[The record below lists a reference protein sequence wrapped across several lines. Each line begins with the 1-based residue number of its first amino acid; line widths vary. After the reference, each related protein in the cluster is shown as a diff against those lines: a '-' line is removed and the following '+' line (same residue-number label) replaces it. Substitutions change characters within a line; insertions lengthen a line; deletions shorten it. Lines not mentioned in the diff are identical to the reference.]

1 MDENPFKEGG
11 AYTIEVTNFL
21 APPSRAIG
29 GYTLSVTEE
38 TRGADIEVGGAA
50 VEGESKGQLDGT
62 KPDVDFS
69 WFSVDLEA
77 GEQYQVDVKG
87 SSTGDGTLETPQ
99 LWGVFHSEGY
109 AISGTGV
116 WGGGEGDNVR
126 AVFTTGGGGAGR
138 YYLKVS
144 GNYYLNSAGH
154 QPNTKIR
161 KRHLHGFGNAGGAGC
176 RP

>member
-1 MDENPFKEGG
+1 MGENPFKEGG
-11 AYTIEVTNFL
+11 AYTIEVTNLL

-50 VEGESKGQLDGT
+50 VEGVSKGELDGT

-126 AVFTTGGGGAGR
+126 AVFTTGGGGGGR

-144 GNYYLNSAGH
+144 GNYYLNSAGSP
-154 QPNTKIR
+154 QDSKEAPTR
-161 KRHLHGFGNAGGAGC
+161 FR
-176 RP
+176 